1 MITGRVPEALVTG
14 RETSMM
20 VPATTG
26 KLPSVV
32 LIGFMGV
39 GKSHV
44 GRALAQLLQLPFVDT
59 DALIESQAG
68 PIATIFA
75 EQGEAGFRRLER
87 EVVLAALRA
96 AAGEAR
102 VIALG
107 GGSVAD
113 GEVRTALMQQERV
126 AWLTAP
132 LEVVRRRVRDDGSE
146 RPLAASSEALE
157 RLYAARAELYRACAT
172 ARFVNDGA
180 EPAEV
185 VVARLAAWARSELG
199 EGALDTDLPT
209 QGELSGNAPSR
220 SLLPAAEGDS

>member
-1 MITGRVPEALVTG
+1 MTSERVPEGLAAG
-14 RETSMM
+14 AETSMM
-20 VPATTG
+20 VPAATE

-44 GRALAQLLQLPFVDT
+44 GRALAQLLQVPFVDT
-59 DALIESQAG
+59 DALVESQAG

-75 EQGEAGFRRLER
+75 QQGEAGFRRLER
-87 EVVLAALRA
+87 EVVLDALRA
-96 AAGEAR
+96 AAGETR

-107 GGSVAD
+107 GGSVTD
-113 GEVRTALMQQERV
+113 DEVRTALRQQERV

-132 LEVVRRRVRDDGSE
+132 LEVVRRRVGDDGSE
-146 RPLAASSEALE
+146 RPLAASSEALA
-157 RLYAARAELYRACAT
+157 RLSAAREELYRACAT

-185 VVARLAAWARSELG
+185 VAARLAAWARSEPG
-199 EGALDTDLPT
+199 EGALDTDLPM
-209 QGELSGNAPSR
+209 QGELSGNARSR
-220 SLLPAAEGDS
+220 RSLPAAEGDS